1 MKNIYYKLL
10 GMKIGKNTLIGGV
23 IKDPCVTEF
32 GDNVTMGEYS
42 IIYGHIQD
50 YSKGIITINR
60 IIIGNNC
67 VIGAGAI
74 IMPGAILQDNVILAA
89 GALVKQNQVLEE
101 GKTYAGV
108 PAKEINYK

>member
-1 MKNIYYKLL
+1 FPVGAMKNIFYKLL

-67 VIGAGAI
+67 QNPRNSKIIFLKDSFLILHVSIEIG
-74 IMPGAILQDNVILAA
+74 VF
-89 GALVKQNQVLEE
+89 
-101 GKTYAGV
+101 
-108 PAKEINYK
+108 